1 MNLRERIVV
10 KLLVFLIE
18 FIGKPLDGFYG
29 YKLEDIIKEM
39 MYPKLEIEDFKKAL
53 QENEE

>member
-1 MNLRERIVV
+1 MNLRERVVV

-39 MYPKLEIEDFKKAL
+39 MHPKFEIEDFKKAL
-53 QENEE
+53 QDNE

>member
-1 MNLRERIVV
+1 MNLRERVVV

-18 FIGKPLDGFYG
+18 FIGEPLDGFYG
-29 YKLEDIIKEM
+29 DKLEDIMKEM

-53 QENEE
+53 QESE